1 MRNFIRITNW
11 LLTRRCNLNCSYCAI
26 VKNYE
31 NKPVEYPDMK
41 YYIKNEMSTDYVIE
55 GLKKIK
61 RHNPN
66 CFHIFYGGEPM
77 LRKDLPDIIN
87 YCNRENIHY
96 TIITNNTPGVQPL
109 IKKLIKKTSYIQGL
123 TSSVDPIFNDCDA
136 FVSDRVFK
144 SVEGLKGLIQYKG
157 HINDVVAEI
166 TVMHS
171 NVRYLYDLIKKL
183 SEHGINGD
191 ITFVDIAKSRYYDF
205 SNVTDESELVGQT
218 DELAYELACQ
228 LLNILA
234 DDSLDVHM
242 KNFLLPKIWS
252 ILPSNM
258 DCGIE
263 NDLHNITIDADGS
276 VRLCLRIRGK
286 ATPNNISVN
295 ENLFDEYYNVSA
307 LAKLTITIDKHE
319 LCYLCNHTCLLMS
332 KYGDQVDDLVHLDCR
347 RR

>member
-1 MRNFIRITNW
+1 MKDRIRIVNW
-11 LLTRRCNLNCSYCAI
+11 LLTRKCNLDCSYCAI

-31 NKPVEYPDMK
+31 NKPAEYPDMK
-41 YYIKNEMSTDYVIE
+41 YYFENEMCLSYVLQ

-61 RHNPN
+61 IHNPD

-87 YCNRENIHY
+87 YCNEEDIHY
-96 TIITNNTPGVQPL
+96 TIITNNTPGVQSL
-109 IKKLIKKTSYIQGL
+109 ILELIEKTSYIQGL
-123 TSSVDPIFNDCDA
+123 TSSVDPVIFNGHDTSA
-136 FVSDRVFK
+136 TDRVSK
-144 SVEGLKGLIQYKG
+144 SIEGLRGLIEHKG

-183 SEHGINGD
+183 SEHEINGD
-191 ITFVDIAKSRYYDF
+191 ITFVDIAKTQYYDF
-205 SNVTDESELVGQT
+205 SNVTNRGELVEQT
-218 DELAYELACQ
+218 EELAVQ
-228 LLNILA
+228 LMHILA

-242 KNFLLPKIWS
+242 KKFLIPKIWS

-276 VRLCLRIRGK
+276 VRLCLRIRGRN
-286 ATPNNISVN
+286 TPDNISVN
-295 ENLFDEYYNVSA
+295 KNLFDKQYNISEVTK
-307 LAKLTITIDKHE
+307 LAIKIDKKE
-319 LCYLCNHTCLLMS
+319 LCRLCNHTCLLMS